1 MKAACEAKQGECE
14 KSEKD
19 VAGKVAAG
27 QADIKKV
34 KEQIEAEWAKYEKMT
49 VAEKKAFFDKV
60 DRIMSMNGKKDCKD
74 GDNQKECDKGGKSCC
89 KNGDA
94 AKKDCSGADCKK
106 GSHSCNK
113 K

>member
-1 MKAACEAKQGECE
+1 
-14 KSEKD
+14 
-19 VAGKVAAG
+19 
-27 QADIKKV
+27 
-34 KEQIEAEWAKYEKMT
+34 MT

-74 GDNQKECDKGGKSCC
+74 GDNPKECDKGGKSCC

-94 AKKDCSGADCKK
+94 SKKDCSGADCKK